1 MKQKFKRGLSLIVV
15 CAMLMALFPTAAFA
29 ADPGGGV
36 PDAVTGGINGYM
48 AGLTADGDTRNG
60 YQTAFTGDSIPANAE
75 QVTATDGQTYS
86 PALNGKIWADKS
98 VTANTTDGTF
108 DVTLSALG
116 QTFSSRETSQ
126 SEVAY
131 DVMLVLDF
139 SGSMTDDNKAANM
152 VTAANTAIKTLML
165 DEGGNATNNRVGI
178 VAYSG
183 SSVTGNGIKEF
194 FPLDHYTTSNQAGNY
209 LEYYISNRSGYIRA
223 VRTGNDNNP
232 TYYVQNSSGQNV
244 TENKQVTGG
253 TPTQGGIYKAGELL
267 KAGAANTTGV
277 TDQNMARIPAIILL
291 TDGQP
296 GRATSAYKNLNG
308 GETYSGSATSTDYP
322 TYYENADDEV
332 AAYTILTANAVKTD
346 VAQTYWAKYSS
357 QYQKMQGMTQ
367 NNVAKFYTI
376 GLGITNN
383 SWTNF
388 VLNPGISDDA
398 ILTSTVNSG
407 GSTTHASVVQGAKN
421 ILEADT
427 TYGSNYAYSD
437 RYEGGENLTAVTLT
451 AIFQSFLDDIQTGG
465 TVVDVGES
473 TGNRNKMTFF
483 ETLGDGVRLNGT
495 GTLVVPT
502 YTISEDKQMA
512 AGDTRTYTLGM
523 FKLEGENYIELNDT
537 DAIDWVENQNGTV
550 YLRPTKVTVGE
561 DGTEQD
567 LDNTNEYDL
576 AARDEFSFS
585 VTALASTGQRQ
596 VQVSIPSKLMAYNVL
611 SSSSAGGETTYDYY
625 ASAPVQVTYGV
636 QAKSTTT
643 AGEYLISTPG
653 QSYLHFNP
661 SSAQNEDDS
670 YVMPYYWSGKGLNP
684 GDSKDNPDNRTG
696 SDSYVYRTVW
706 GQNNDVSIYLGNNG
720 RYTLTGKTLNFNLYW
735 DDNSNV
741 DAQRFES
748 LQVQLY
754 RREFE
759 NPNAKEPTAV
769 PTDLVPV
776 GEQVTLDLSNGS
788 GTDADLWTRVWPD
801 MPVYGEDGVYYRYW
815 LEFPGMTDS
824 NRRDYSASLY
834 KENEGYCPEPG
845 GAFPWFAFQ
854 TPGDGMLNQPESNLT
869 VKLTREQ
876 EKVSYTITK
885 AWDSAIGDTDIP
897 DSIEIQLYANGQMVD
912 ENGDKVESQAPITL
926 YKNPADGTEAWTA
939 TLSLPRNGPGGS
951 AIQYTPLEVGDNTAD
966 FTVVTQYESIKDAAA
981 GTITGYKAT
990 LTNYESVDKTSLT
1003 VVKTWD
1009 DANDQD
1015 GKRPDSLTFK
1025 LTATVDGKLLSDDE
1039 LKELTGLD
1047 DLTQTMTKA
1056 DSGLWPDVTWS
1067 KLPRTNTDNKA
1078 VTYSAVETKIG
1089 DANVTN
1095 NTTADYTVSYDY
1107 TVADYVFVTNTHT
1120 PKTVDITINKTWVDA
1135 DNRDGLRPGDI
1146 SGALYQQ
1153 VGTGDIT
1160 RVRSWSSQKT
1170 AAGADQ
1176 GSISGL
1182 PKYSSGKP
1190 ITYYV
1195 AESEVNGYE
1204 LSVDGVTAQTAQDG
1218 TTVYPVTTGAITL
1231 INTHEAATLD
1241 YTVNFQWVDD
1251 DASQRPSTIQLKLAK
1266 RVGGVSSGN
1275 YTVTLSVV
1283 GGKITGVQSIVD
1295 KDNNVVTNE
1304 FTANIA
1310 QSTGE
1315 DGKAITTLSIT
1326 GLPQYEGG
1334 ELVTYTVGVTGSGDY
1349 DATMD
1354 EYTSTS
1360 NDFTLSYAPEL
1371 MDLVLTKVW
1380 TNYPT
1385 EFRGTLDELGLTL
1398 KADGNVVNG
1407 EDNNPL
1413 KPDRAVINGGN
1424 WVFTWLG
1431 LPKNDA
1437 GTPITYSVEE
1447 TNPPAANDTV
1457 KSTTQA
1463 VFVNGAAQLENVFD
1477 PNSAVNKVDVTV
1489 TKVWNDN
1496 ENRNGL
1502 RPQVDSTEIE
1512 VRLYRKDDAGK
1523 TSVGT
1528 PDVQEGTN
1536 NRTWIYTWKDV
1547 PLYDD
1552 AGNAITY
1559 VAEEMTCPANYT
1571 PSVSSVEVSNGKVY
1585 TSLFNDLDGNAYSK
1599 GYLTIEKVWVDDG
1612 NKDGARPKIVTFY
1625 IGGQIEGGYITA
1637 RLAKIQVTVDDDTVA
1652 AENLTNGENPPINVE
1667 KTTDGGFRF
1676 TIALPLYDAS
1686 GKELLYYVDETSV
1699 AGYQST
1705 YTNAEGEAVSGEVG
1719 KRVHLGTEGNPAA
1732 ITVTNTHSS
1741 ITYTV
1746 TYNANGG
1753 TGAVPEDRNSPYIP
1767 NAEATILGNT
1777 GGLERKGYTFLG
1789 WSTVQYPVVSTTVGY
1804 EAIKGNIL
1812 NAGATLT
1819 VTGNTTLYAVWA
1831 IDTNGN
1837 DRPDYDETFVKLTFN
1852 WDDNN
1857 NQDGK
1862 RPNEL
1867 SVKLEDGTT
1876 LTIGPGNVTTSS
1888 DGNTWTTVEQYLST
1902 IAANGVTVAGYQ
1914 VTISDDGT
1922 TATLTY
1928 TPGTTSFTA
1937 TKIWGNMDSVPDDW
1951 SGIAATFV
1959 LYGNGKLVPNSQTEA
1974 AYTGAPETPVT
1985 WTGLPEYENGQE
1997 IVYHAY
2003 EEKVSLP
2010 GGDGGPNVTDH
2021 FQVSY
2026 NLTAPIPTITNKYL
2040 DGKTRAFTFVQEW
2053 DDSNNAAG
2061 MRPTAITV
2069 QLYDENNAEIG
2080 VPVTITADDS
2090 WGYTWEDLPLSKN
2103 GTDEAN
2109 PQPTDYKQYYAEVE
2123 EMQYNA
2129 PAGFDV
2135 DGLYIPA
2142 GSVKFGNSYVNT
2154 QIDTLQINPA
2164 VMNRTIT
2171 IQKVWAGDENVTG
2184 NRPAE
2189 VAIQLL
2195 AGGEVTDTIVLSGT
2209 GSTWTETVTVPK
2221 YQAFEEIAY
2230 SVREVEPS
2238 SKYVAATTYDA
2249 DTDTFTVTNTL
2260 REDISSDAHTITFVY
2275 VNAYATD
2282 SAGAAI
2288 AENEV
2293 ITVPAGGT
2301 YAFTAH
2307 ANEGYI
2313 LSGSATIT
2321 DGATLTAAGADA
2333 YLVSNL
2339 TQNVIVTIKA
2349 DKTDTGAHLSVTKTA
2364 DRTSAKPGEIITW
2377 TIVVK
2382 NLGAE
2387 AMTDVVVTD
2396 RLTARGPLTVV
2407 DDGGADVSQDAD
2419 GKTTFTIADLPTGA
2433 TVRITVSYTVQPD
2446 DTGKIVN
2453 VAVTGDGEGDT
2464 SEVEVVIPTN
2474 PGLTVTKRLT
2484 AVNGL
2489 SYLGGSVL
2497 VGDTLTYTITVSNSG
2512 DTALSGVTVADQLP
2526 YGMAL
2531 VSADFGY
2538 QYNGIDTVAWSGLSL
2553 PVGGSTVFTVTAY
2566 VQAAGQLTNAA
2577 SATVPGGP
2585 SGGDSVTVWV
2595 TEPDAPPAVPAEPS
2609 KPALNIADHVAY
2621 IIGYEDGTVRPEKNI
2636 TRAEVTTIFFRLL
2649 TDESRAYYWSTV
2661 NGYSDVSADAWYNN
2675 AVSTM
2680 NNAGIVT
2687 GYPDGSFRPDA
2698 TITRAEFATIAARF
2712 SEVVYN
2718 GGNSFTDVPENH
2730 WAVRYIALAEYLGWI
2745 NGYPDGTFRPDQA
2758 ITRAEAMTLINR
2770 VLERAVDEDGLLP
2783 DMVTWSDNRPG
2794 TWYYEAVQEATN
2806 SHEYVRTGIQ
2816 VPGQTFCY
2824 ETWLVIRAVPDW
2836 ASLERA
2842 WSTANSK

>member
-15 CAMLMALFPTAAFA
+15 CAMLMALLPTAAFA

-36 PDAVTGGINGYM
+36 PDDVAGGINGYM
-48 AGLTADGDTRNG
+48 VGLTADGDTRNG
-60 YQTAFTGDSIPANAE
+60 YQTAFTGDSIPTNAE
-75 QVTATDGQTYS
+75 KVTATDGKTYS

-165 DEGGNATNNRVGI
+165 DEDGNATNNRVGI

-183 SSVTGNGIKEF
+183 SSVTGDDIEEF
-194 FPLDHYTTSNQAGNY
+194 FPLDHYTTTNTSGNY
-209 LEYYISNRSGYIRA
+209 LEYTSGDIRA
-223 VRTGNDNNP
+223 IRASTGGGP
-232 TYYVQNSSGQNV
+232 WSQTTYYVKNSVGGNV
-244 TENKQVTGG
+244 TASKAVDGG
-253 TPTQGGIYKAGELL
+253 TPTQGGIYSAGELL
-267 KAGAANTTGV
+267 KAGATSTTGV

-291 TDGQP
+291 TDGEP
-296 GRATSAYKNLNG
+296 GVATSAYTTLSG
-308 GETYSGSATSTDYP
+308 GTTYTGSAHSGSNDA
-322 TYYENADDEV
+322 EV
-332 AAYTILTANAVKTD
+332 GAYTILTANAVKTD
-346 VAQTYWAKYSS
+346 VANAYWEKYAE

-367 NNVAKFYTI
+367 SSVAKSYTI
-376 GLGITNN
+376 GLGITDN
-383 SWTNF
+383 SWTHF
-388 VLNPGISDDA
+388 VLDPSNAAAAGDV
-398 ILTSTVNSG
+398 VNSMK
-407 GSTTHASVVQGAKN
+407 T
-421 ILEADT
+421 ILNADT
-427 TYGSNYAYSD
+427 TYRSNYAYSD
-437 RYEGGENLTAVTLT
+437 RYEGGENLTAETLT

-523 FKLEGENYIELNDT
+523 FKPDGTPLAEE
-537 DAIDWVENQNGTV
+537 DAITWVDRDNGTV
-550 YLRPTKVTVGE
+550 YLRPTKVTVN
-561 DGTEQD
+561 GTTSD
-567 LDNTNEYDL
+567 LDPDNNGYDL

-611 SSSSAGGETTYDYY
+611 SSSTSGGETTYSYY
-625 ASAPVQVTYGV
+625 ASTPVQVTYGV

-661 SSAQNEDDS
+661 SSAQDGDE
-670 YVMPYYWSGKGLNP
+670 YIMPYYWSGKGLNP
-684 GDSKDNPDNRTG
+684 GDSQDNEDNLTG

-741 DAQRFES
+741 DAQRFDQ

-754 RREFE
+754 QRSFADAG
-759 NPNAKEPTAV
+759 AKKPTAV
-769 PTDLVPV
+769 PPADELAPV
-776 GEQVTLDLSNGS
+776 GDPYTVDLSNGN
-788 GTDADLWTRVWPD
+788 GTDPNLWTRVWPD
-801 MPVYGEDGVYYRYW
+801 MPVYDDEGNFCRYW
-815 LEFPGMTDS
+815 LEFTGITDAKG
-824 NRRDYSASLY
+824 YSASLY
-834 KENEGYCPEPG
+834 QTEGLGYSPDTSQNPNP
-845 GAFPWFAFQ
+845 FRMFAFQ
-854 TPGDGMLNQPESNLT
+854 TPGTGMLNQPESNLT
-869 VKLTREQ
+869 VKLTRAQ
-876 EKVSYTITK
+876 ETVEYTITK
-885 AWDSAIGDTDIP
+885 AWDSAIGDDEIP
-897 DSIEIQLYANGQMVD
+897 DSIQIQLYANGQMVD
-912 ENGDKVESQAPITL
+912 ANGAHVTESSPITL
-926 YKNPADGTEAWTA
+926 TKDEGWTA

-951 AIQYTPLEVGDNTAD
+951 AIQYTPLEVGVTTDA
-966 FTVVTQYESIKDAAA
+966 FTVVTQYESIKVGD
-981 GTITGYKAT
+981 TITGYKAT
-990 LTNYESVDKTSLT
+990 LTNYKSVDKTSLT

-1015 GKRPDSLTFK
+1015 GKRPTELTFK
-1025 LTATVDGKLLSDDE
+1025 LTATVDGVDMSDDD
-1039 LKELTGLD
+1039 LMTLTGLD
-1047 DLTQTMTKA
+1047 KLTQTMTKA

-1067 KLPRTNTDNKA
+1067 NLPRTNTDNKA

-1089 DANVTN
+1089 DADVTD
-1095 NTTADYTVSYDY
+1095 NTTADYQVSYDY
-1107 TVADYVFVTNTHT
+1107 TVADYVFVTNTHV
-1120 PKTVDITINKTWVDA
+1120 PETVDITINKTWVDA
-1135 DNRDGLRPGDI
+1135 NDQDGLRPGDI

-1160 RVRSWSSQKT
+1160 RVRSWSSQKV
-1170 AAGADQ
+1170 GDEDQ
-1176 GSISGL
+1176 GWIPDL
-1182 PKYSSGKP
+1182 PRYSNGQP

-1195 AESEVNGYE
+1195 AENEVNGYE
-1204 LSVDGVTAQTAQDG
+1204 LSVDGAAPVALDDG
-1218 TTVYPVTTGAITL
+1218 TKVYSVGTSVGNTGAITL
-1231 INTHEAATLD
+1231 TNTHEAATLD

-1251 DASQRPSTIQLKLAK
+1251 DTTAQRPSTIQLKLAK
-1266 RVGGVSSGN
+1266 RVGGSPATN

-1283 GGKITGVQSIVD
+1283 GGEISRVESIDPGLPTGAAASIT
-1295 KDNNVVTNE
+1295 
-1304 FTANIA
+1304 A
-1310 QSTGE
+1310 
-1315 DGKAITTLSIT
+1315 DGNLSIT

-1334 ELVTYTVGVTGSGDY
+1334 GLVTYTVGVTDSGDY

-1385 EFRGTLDELGLTL
+1385 EFRGDISTNPLGLTL
-1398 KADGNVVNG
+1398 YAGTEEVDKAPSVVVNG
-1407 EDNNPL
+1407 NSW
-1413 KPDRAVINGGN
+1413 IY
-1424 WVFTWLG
+1424 TWKDM
-1431 LPKNDA
+1431 PKYQAN
-1437 GTPITYSVEE
+1437 TETLIKYRVEE
-1447 TNPPAANDTV
+1447 TTPPAANA
-1457 KSTTQA
+1457 STSKTSA
-1463 VFVNGAAQLENVFD
+1463 EFADGTATLENVFD
-1477 PNSAVNKVDVTV
+1477 PESAVNKVEVQV
-1489 TKVWNDN
+1489 SKVWGDN
-1496 ENRNGL
+1496 NNASQL
-1502 RPQVDSTEIE
+1502 RPSVDSGEIA
-1512 VRLYRKDDAGK
+1512 VTLYKKGDTTK
-1523 TSVGT
+1523 TQVGT
-1528 PDVQEGTN
+1528 LKSVAEAADAAN
-1536 NRTWIYTWKDV
+1536 TWIFTWSGV
-1547 PLYDD
+1547 PKYDEF
-1552 AGNAITY
+1552 GQAITY
-1559 VAEEMTCPANYT
+1559 VAEETTVPDGYE
-1571 PSVSSVEVSNGKVY
+1571 PLLGIVEMKAGDTIRSLSNTLEG
-1585 TSLFNDLDGNAYSK
+1585 SAYRN
-1599 GYLTIEKVWVDDG
+1599 GYLTIIKTWVDNNNQDGTRPTSVTFDIRGQVAGGSVTTRSALIDVTVDGEGNVTATNQTNSGNAPTDVAAMTDDG
-1612 NKDGARPKIVTFY
+1612 N
-1625 IGGQIEGGYITA
+1625 IT
-1637 RLAKIQVTVDDDTVA
+1637 
-1652 AENLTNGENPPINVE
+1652 
-1667 KTTDGGFRF
+1667 GFRF
-1676 TIALPLYDAS
+1676 TIALPRYDAT
-1686 GKELLYYVDETSV
+1686 GEYTYYVNE
-1699 AGYQST
+1699 YP
-1705 YTNAEGEAVSGEVG
+1705 VSGYTAAYTSGTSTVSSDR
-1719 KRVHLGTEGNPAA
+1719 RVNLGTEGNPAV

-1746 TYNANGG
+1746 TYDGNGNTAG
-1753 TGAVPEDRNSPYIP
+1753 TAPTDSNSPYIP

-1777 GGLERKGYTFLG
+1777 GGLKRDGYTFLG

-1804 EAIKGNIL
+1804 EAIKGNIKQ
-1812 NAGATLT
+1812 AGATLT
-1819 VTGNTTLYAVWA
+1819 ITGNTTLYAVWA

-1837 DRPDYDETFVKLTFN
+1837 DTPDYDETFVKLTFN

-1862 RPNEL
+1862 RPAEL
-1867 SVKLEDGTT
+1867 SVTLEDGTT
-1876 LTIGPGNVTTSS
+1876 LTIGPGNVTTSNG
-1888 DGNTWTTVEQYLST
+1888 GNTWTTVEQYLST
-1902 IAANGVTVAGYQ
+1902 IADGGVTVDGYQ

-1928 TPGTTSFTA
+1928 TPGTISFTA
-1937 TKIWGNMDSVPDDW
+1937 TKVWENMDSIPGDW

-1959 LYGNGKLVPNSQTEA
+1959 LYGNGKLVAGSEKAVEYPGT
-1974 AYTGAPETPVT
+1974 TVT
-1985 WTGLPEYENGQE
+1985 WNNLPAYENGQE

-2026 NLTAPIPTITNKYL
+2026 NLMAPIPTITNKYL

-2053 DDSNNAAG
+2053 DDSNDAAG
-2061 MRPTAITV
+2061 MRPTSITV
-2069 QLYDENNAEIG
+2069 QLYDEDDAEVG

-2090 WGYTWEDLPLSKN
+2090 WGYTWEDLPLFKPD
-2103 GTDEAN
+2103 TDEAN
-2109 PQPTDYKQYYAEVE
+2109 PQTGDYKEYHAEVTGME
-2123 EMQYNA
+2123 YA
-2129 PAGFDV
+2129 AADFDV
-2135 DGLYIPA
+2135 NGLYIPA
-2142 GSVKFGNSYVNT
+2142 GSVEFGNSYVNT

-2171 IQKVWAGDENVTG
+2171 IEKVWAGDGNVTG

-2209 GSTWTETVTVPK
+2209 GSTWTKQVTVPK

-2260 REDISSDAHTITFVY
+2260 REDISSDEHTITFVY
-2275 VNAYATD
+2275 ENAYATD
-2282 SAGAAI
+2282 GNGARI
-2288 AENEV
+2288 TENV
-2293 ITVPAGGT
+2293 AITVPAGGT

-2339 TQNVIVTIKA
+2339 TQDVTVTIRA
-2349 DKTDTGAHLSVTKTA
+2349 DKTDTGARLSVTKTA
-2364 DRTSAKPGEIITW
+2364 DRTSAKPGEAITW

-2396 RLTARGPLTVV
+2396 RLTAKGPLTVV
-2407 DDGGADVSQDAD
+2407 NAGGADVSQDAD
-2419 GKTTFTIADLPTGA
+2419 GNTTFTIADLPAEA

-2453 VAVTGDGEGDT
+2453 VAVTDDGEGDT

-2512 DTALSGVTVADQLP
+2512 DMALSGVTVADQLP

-2661 NGYSDVSADAWYNN
+2661 NGYSDVAADAWYNN

-2806 SHEYVRTGIQ
+2806 SHEYVRTGVQ

>member
-36 PDAVTGGINGYM
+36 PDDVAGGINGYM

-60 YQTAFTGDSIPANAE
+60 YQTAFTGDSIPTNAE
-75 QVTATDGQTYS
+75 KVTATDGKTYS

-116 QTFSSRETSQ
+116 QTFSSTTTTITN
-126 SEVAY
+126 VAY
-131 DVMLVLDF
+131 DVVFVVDVSNSMAYTISTGGNNAGYPDNAQGSRMAATVTALNAAAETLLAEGSQNRIGVVPF
-139 SGSMTDDNKAANM
+139 SGS
-152 VTAANTAIKTLML
+152 VSSSSVIPL
-165 DEGGNATNNRVGI
+165 DTYSKGSNSEFFTHRTTNRQGQSRSNGFTFNPLNRNVGL
-178 VAYSG
+178 SG
-183 SSVTGNGIKEF
+183 STNPEEGILQASTMLQSAS
-194 FPLDHYTTSNQAGNY
+194 LDT
-209 LEYYISNRSGYIRA
+209 
-223 VRTGNDNNP
+223 
-232 TYYVQNSSGQNV
+232 NV
-244 TENKQVTGG
+244 K
-253 TPTQGGIYKAGELL
+253 
-267 KAGAANTTGV
+267 
-277 TDQNMARIPAIILL
+277 RIPIIILL
-291 TDGQP
+291 TDGEP
-296 GRATSAYKNLNG
+296 TTSSTSYTGN
-308 GETYSGSATSTDYP
+308 SATSESATSISDSEAN
-322 TYYENADDEV
+322 YYWTVCA
-332 AAYTILTANAVKTD
+332 AAYAKDQVASVYNQKQSRTDITA
-346 VAQTYWAKYSS
+346 
-357 QYQKMQGMTQ
+357 M
-367 NNVAKFYTI
+367 FYTI
-376 GLGITNN
+376 GLGINETGNAAAM
-383 SWTNF
+383 
-388 VLNPGISDDA
+388 LNPA
-398 ILTSTVNSG
+398 NA
-407 GSTTHASVVQGAKN
+407 TTASAALAEDFQNNPAANMGFSS
-421 ILEADT
+421 
-427 TYGSNYAYSD
+427 YNYADGSYVNVVDSEELERIFRDLSESLASD
-437 RYEGGENLTAVTLT
+437 PE
-451 AIFQSFLDDIQTGG
+451 I
-465 TVVDVGES
+465 VDVGES

-502 YTISEDKQMA
+502 YTISEDKQME

-523 FKLEGENYIELNDT
+523 FKPDGTPLAEE
-537 DAIDWVENQNGTV
+537 DAITWVDRDNGTV
-550 YLRPTKVTVGE
+550 YLRPTEVAVGS
-561 DGTEQD
+561 DTPGP
-567 LDNTNEYDL
+567 LDETNEYDK
-576 AARDEFSFS
+576 AALEEFSFS

-611 SSSSAGGETTYDYY
+611 SSSTSGGETIYDYY

-684 GDSKDNPDNRTG
+684 GDSQDNTANLTG

-754 RREFE
+754 QRSFTTAEG
-759 NPNAKEPTAV
+759 KVPTAV
-769 PTDLVPV
+769 PTGDLEKV
-776 GEQVTLDLSNGS
+776 GDPYTVDLSNGN
-788 GTDADLWTRVWPD
+788 GTDPNLWTRVWPD
-801 MPVYGEDGVYYRYW
+801 MPVYDDEGNFCRYW
-815 LEFPGMTDS
+815 LEFTGIE
-824 NRRDYSASLY
+824 NANGYSASLT
-834 KENEGYCPEPG
+834 EDGEGYCPEPDSV
-845 GAFPWFAFQ
+845 FPMFAFQ
-854 TPGDGMLNQPESNLT
+854 TPGTGMLNQPESNLT

-885 AWDSAIGDTDIP
+885 AWDSAITDNEIP

-912 ENGDKVESQAPITL
+912 EQGAHVTESSPITL

-951 AIQYTPLEVGDNTAD
+951 AIQYTPLEVGDTTAD
-966 FTVVTQYESIKDAAA
+966 FTVVTQYESIKVGD
-981 GTITGYKAT
+981 TITGYKAT
-990 LTNYESVDKTSLT
+990 LTNYKSVDHTSLT

-1015 GKRPDSLTFK
+1015 GKRPTELTFK
-1025 LTATVDGKLLSDDE
+1025 LTATVDGTALDDDGV
-1039 LKELTGLD
+1039 KALTGLD
-1047 DLTQTMTKA
+1047 ELTQTMTKA

-1067 KLPRTNTDNKA
+1067 NLPRTNTDNKA

-1089 DANVTN
+1089 DADVTD
-1095 NTTADYTVSYDY
+1095 NTTADYQVSYDY
-1107 TVADYVFVTNTHT
+1107 TVADYVFVTNTHV

-1135 DNRDGLRPGDI
+1135 DDQDGLRPGDI

-1153 VGTGDIT
+1153 VNGGDIT
-1160 RVRSWSSQKT
+1160 RVRSWSSQK
-1170 AAGADQ
+1170 AGDKDQ
-1176 GSISGL
+1176 GWIPDL
-1182 PKYSSGKP
+1182 PRYSNGQE

-1195 AESEVNGYE
+1195 SENEVNGYE
-1204 LSVDGVTAQTAQDG
+1204 LSVDGVEKKTAQDG
-1218 TTVYPVTTGAITL
+1218 TTVYPVTIGDDNTGAITL

-1251 DASQRPSTIQLKLAK
+1251 DTTAQRPSTIQLKLAK
-1266 RVGGVSSGN
+1266 RVGGSPATN
-1275 YTVTLSVV
+1275 YTVTLNVV
-1283 GGKITGVQSIVD
+1283 GGVISSVASIAPGLPTGAAAS
-1295 KDNNVVTNE
+1295 
-1304 FTANIA
+1304 
-1310 QSTGE
+1310 
-1315 DGKAITTLSIT
+1315 ITTGGNLSIT

-1334 ELVTYTVGVTGSGDY
+1334 EIVTYSVGVTGSGDY

-1385 EFRGTLDELGLTL
+1385 EFRGTLDELSLTL
-1398 KADGNVVNG
+1398 YAGTAEVTKAPDSAVVSG
-1407 EDNNPL
+1407 S
-1413 KPDRAVINGGN
+1413 N
-1424 WVFTWLG
+1424 WVVTWKDM
-1431 LPKNDA
+1431 PKYQANSDEE
-1437 GTPITYSVEE
+1437 ITYSVKE
-1447 TNPPAANDTV
+1447 TTPPAANAST
-1457 KSTTQA
+1457 STTQA
-1463 VFVNGAAQLENVFD
+1463 TFTDGTATLTNVFD
-1477 PNSAVNKVDVTV
+1477 PNSAVNKVEVQV
-1489 TKVWNDN
+1489 SKVWGDN
-1496 ENRNGL
+1496 NNASRL
-1502 RPQVDSTEIE
+1502 RPEPSVDSTDI
-1512 VRLYRKDDAGK
+1512 VVTLYKKGDTTK
-1523 TSVGT
+1523 TQVGT
-1528 PDVQEGTN
+1528 LKSVAEAADAAN
-1536 NRTWIYTWKDV
+1536 TWIFTWSGV
-1547 PLYDD
+1547 PKYDEF
-1552 AGNAITY
+1552 GQAITY
-1559 VAEEMTCPANYT
+1559 VAEETTVPDGYE
-1571 PSVSSVEVSNGKVY
+1571 PLLGIVEMKAGDTIRSLSNTLEG
-1585 TSLFNDLDGNAYSK
+1585 SAYRN
-1599 GYLTIEKVWVDDG
+1599 GYLTIIKTWVDNNNQDG
-1612 NKDGARPKIVTFY
+1612 TRPTSVTFD
-1625 IGGQIEGGYITA
+1625 IRGQVAGVS
-1637 RLAKIQVTVDDDTVA
+1637 VTTRSALIDVTFDDKGNVTPTNRSNTDNDPTDVA
-1652 AENLTNGENPPINVE
+1652 AI
-1667 KTTDGGFRF
+1667 TDAEGNITGFRF
-1676 TIALPLYDAS
+1676 TIALPRYDAM
-1686 GKELLYYVDETSV
+1686 GEYTYYVAEDPIDGYTAAFTSGADTV
-1699 AGYQST
+1699 SST
-1705 YTNAEGEAVSGEVG
+1705 SRVPLGEEGTPAV
-1719 KRVHLGTEGNPAA
+1719 

-1753 TGAVPEDRNSPYIP
+1753 TGAVPEDDNTYIP
-1767 NAEATILGNT
+1767 NAEATVLGK
-1777 GGLERKGYTFLG
+1777 GDLAREGYTFLG

-1804 EAIKGNIL
+1804 EAIKGNIKQ
-1812 NAGATLT
+1812 AGATLT

-1837 DRPDYDETFVKLTFN
+1837 DTPDYDETFVKLTFN

-1867 SVKLEDGTT
+1867 SVKLEDGAT
-1876 LTIGPGNVTTSS
+1876 LTIDLSKVTTSNG
-1888 DGNTWTTVEQYLST
+1888 GNTWTTVEQYLST
-1902 IAANGVTVAGYQ
+1902 IADGGVTVDGYQ

-1928 TPGTTSFTA
+1928 TPGTISFTA
-1937 TKIWGNMDSVPDDW
+1937 TKVWENMDSIPGDW

-1959 LYGNGKLVPNSQTEA
+1959 LYGNGKLVAGSEKAVEYPGT
-1974 AYTGAPETPVT
+1974 TVT
-1985 WTGLPEYENGQE
+1985 WNNLPAYENGQE

-2026 NLTAPIPTITNKYL
+2026 NLMAPIPTITNKYL

-2053 DDSNNAAG
+2053 DDSNDAAG
-2061 MRPTAITV
+2061 MRPTSITV
-2069 QLYDENNAEIG
+2069 QLYDEDDVKIG
-2080 VPVTITADDS
+2080 VPVTITAADN
-2090 WGYTWEDLPLSKN
+2090 WGYTWEDLPLFKPN
-2103 GTDEAN
+2103 TDETN
-2109 PQPTDYKQYYAEVE
+2109 PQPTDYKEYHAEVTG
-2123 EMQYNA
+2123 MAYDA
-2129 PAGFDV
+2129 TGFD
-2135 DGLYIPA
+2135 DLYIPA
-2142 GSVKFGNSYVNT
+2142 GSVEFGNSYVNT

-2164 VMNRTIT
+2164 VMDRTIT
-2171 IQKVWAGDENVTG
+2171 IEKVWVGDENVTD

-2195 AGGEVTDTIVLSGT
+2195 ADGKLADTIVLSGT

-2221 YQAFEEIAY
+2221 YQDFAEIAY

-2260 REDISSDAHTITFVY
+2260 REDISSEDHTITFVY

-2282 SAGAAI
+2282 GNGKQITESAA
-2288 AENEV
+2288 

-2301 YAFTAH
+2301 YTFTAH

-2339 TQNVIVTIKA
+2339 TQDVVVTIKA
-2349 DKTDTGAHLSVTKTA
+2349 DKTDTGARLSVTKTA
-2364 DRTSAKPGEIITW
+2364 DRTSAKPGEAITW

-2387 AMTDVVVTD
+2387 AMTNVVVTD

-2407 DDGGADVSQDAD
+2407 DDGGAAVSQDAD
-2419 GKTTFTIADLPTGA
+2419 GNTAFTIADLPTGA

-2453 VAVTGDGEGDT
+2453 VAVTDDGEGDT

-2489 SYLGGSVL
+2489 SYLGGSLL

-2512 DTALSGVTVADQLP
+2512 DMALSGVTVADQLP

-2553 PVGGSTVFTVTAY
+2553 PW
-2566 VQAAGQLTNAA
+2566 AAAR
-2577 SATVPGGP
+2577 SSRSRPM
-2585 SGGDSVTVWV
+2585 SR
-2595 TEPDAPPAVPAEPS
+2595 PPAS
-2609 KPALNIADHVAY
+2609 
-2621 IIGYEDGTVRPEKNI
+2621 
-2636 TRAEVTTIFFRLL
+2636 
-2649 TDESRAYYWSTV
+2649 
-2661 NGYSDVSADAWYNN
+2661 
-2675 AVSTM
+2675 
-2680 NNAGIVT
+2680 
-2687 GYPDGSFRPDA
+2687 
-2698 TITRAEFATIAARF
+2698 
-2712 SEVVYN
+2712 
-2718 GGNSFTDVPENH
+2718 
-2730 WAVRYIALAEYLGWI
+2730 
-2745 NGYPDGTFRPDQA
+2745 
-2758 ITRAEAMTLINR
+2758 
-2770 VLERAVDEDGLLP
+2770 
-2783 DMVTWSDNRPG
+2783 
-2794 TWYYEAVQEATN
+2794 
-2806 SHEYVRTGIQ
+2806 
-2816 VPGQTFCY
+2816 
-2824 ETWLVIRAVPDW
+2824 
-2836 ASLERA
+2836 
-2842 WSTANSK
+2842 